1 MPNSN
6 RGAFGRGNGTITVIE
21 EPVLRSYRRKAKIV
35 FYVTWILAGLLAATV
50 AASKWHPILA
60 LFAGLAFGLITGL
73 AAGAIVSA
81 WPVIRAIWWW
91 APETALF
98 GGLITGW
105 IELAGHTTLVY
116 RLAAVAAIVGVPAA
130 VKPVRG
136 WLNALAWCLIT
147 RHRVRTCFSEFI
159 ITNRTGSLPLILWTQ
174 PSRVGERVWV
184 WLRPGL
190 SLDDIQGRLDKIA
203 TACWAATATAEP
215 ASTSNAA
222 YIRMDIKRRDALTGS
237 VRSPLLALIPPATP
251 ARDTDPAPQPTA
263 LDLADVTAADVTPAS
278 RPARP
283 GRKPSPPATLP
294 VPQATTAADDDIK
307 DWL

>member
-35 FYVTWILAGLLAATV
+35 FYVTWILVGLLAATV

-105 IELAGHTTLVY
+105 IELAGHTTLIY
-116 RLAAVAAIVGVPAA
+116 RLAAVAAIVGIPAA
-130 VKPVRG
+130 VKPVRTR
-136 WLNALAWCLIT
+136 LYEIVALVPD
-147 RHRVRTCFSEFI
+147 H
-159 ITNRTGSLPLILWTQ
+159 
-174 PSRVGERVWV
+174 
-184 WLRPGL
+184 
-190 SLDDIQGRLDKIA
+190 
-203 TACWAATATAEP
+203 
-215 ASTSNAA
+215 
-222 YIRMDIKRRDALTGS
+222 
-237 VRSPLLALIPPATP
+237 
-251 ARDTDPAPQPTA
+251 PAPRPDLLFGIHHHQPHRQLAAHLVGHTHPRRGTR
-263 LDLADVTAADVTPAS
+263 LDLAAP
-278 RPARP
+278 R
-283 GRKPSPPATLP
+283 P
-294 VPQATTAADDDIK
+294 VPR
-307 DWL
+307 